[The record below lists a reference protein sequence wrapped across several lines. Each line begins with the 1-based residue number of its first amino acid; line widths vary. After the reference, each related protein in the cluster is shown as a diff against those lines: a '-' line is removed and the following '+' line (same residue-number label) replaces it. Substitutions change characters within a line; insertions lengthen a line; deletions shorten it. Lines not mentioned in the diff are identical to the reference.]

1 MRASVVVEEPSRL
14 VVELARLDGPVLTPG
29 LAVCDDPLTR
39 LQLACGDC
47 QVEAGCPPWERGEE
61 FAMGRLYYRDRYG
74 RVRRQPG
81 AGGLPGIPARSF
93 IMALMVLAG
102 IVVLA
107 SLIH

>member
-1 MRASVVVEEPSRL
+1 VVR
-14 VVELARLDGPVLTPG
+14 
-29 LAVCDDPLTR
+29 
-39 LQLACGDC
+39 
-47 QVEAGCPPWERGEE
+47 E

-81 AGGLPGIPARSF
+81 ARGLPGIPARSF

-107 SLIH
+107 SFIH

>member
-1 MRASVVVEEPSRL
+1 
-14 VVELARLDGPVLTPG
+14 
-29 LAVCDDPLTR
+29 
-39 LQLACGDC
+39 
-47 QVEAGCPPWERGEE
+47 
-61 FAMGRLYYRDRYG
+61 MGRLYYRDRYG